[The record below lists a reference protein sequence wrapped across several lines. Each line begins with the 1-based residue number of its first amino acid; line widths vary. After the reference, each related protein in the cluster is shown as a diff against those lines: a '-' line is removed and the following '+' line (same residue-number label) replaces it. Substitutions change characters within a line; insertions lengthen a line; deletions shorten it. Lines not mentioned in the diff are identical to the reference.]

1 MHRTMTMTTLT
12 LTTLC
17 MPLVADTPCEERV
30 ASNCV
35 LSSIYPYNT
44 VAKLFV
50 EDPDTGSL
58 GAYGTGFLVSP
69 HCALTNGH
77 CVYKRNKGRFF
88 IKDIHLM
95 PGACRGGSGWYES
108 EFGTREAIRKHT
120 NNKWTDTS
128 YTPKRAVDYGAL
140 TFVCPFEE
148 ITTFMPLCFGYESD
162 WSYMAGYP
170 TEDTPDSSKNRNQWL
185 AYGDMIE
192 THDRWVRYDAH
203 STGGA
208 SGSPVWNW
216 AWDTDELAEVFAI
229 NSTHWNDCDGGGP
242 RLVWQNED
250 LIRDWMRWEPT
261 LEERLDAGCLAWEIL
276 PWDGL
281 VAFFEENP
289 DRLLTNKEIVIGDP
303 GSMAPPTGPSRKKMQ
318 VIELGFYE
326 WYEYDLR
333 PGDPT
338 SPRMIQMISAPGAQF
353 PGEAWFPGMNYDPE
367 ALGFLT
373 PPQARILFSA
383 SAGRASKRSEGIEA
397 ASIQAEDL
405 LLEPSEPDQIQ
416 DDRPDQEPDFVID
429 SDGPAPCPGDLD
441 GDGKV
446 DGADLGL
453 LLGLWGTNDAGADLN
468 GDGKVDGGDIGLLLG
483 SFGDCP

>member
-1 MHRTMTMTTLT
+1 MHRTSTIATLG
-12 LTTLC
+12 LAALC
-17 MPLVADTPCEERV
+17 TPIMADTPCEERV

-44 VAKLFV
+44 ISRLFV

-58 GAYGTGFLVSP
+58 GGYGTAFLVSP

-95 PGACRGGSGWYES
+95 PGACRDGSWYS
-108 EFGTREAIRKHT
+108 NDYGTREAKRKHT

-148 ITTFMPLCFGYESD
+148 ITTFMPLTFGYDSD
-162 WSYMAGYP
+162 WAVMAGYA

-185 AYGDMIE
+185 AYGDMLEIHE
-192 THDRWVRYDAH
+192 RWVRYDAH

-216 AWDTDELAEVFAI
+216 AWDTAELAEVFAI

-250 LIRDWMRWEPT
+250 LIREWMRWEPSRA
-261 LEERLDAGCLAWEIL
+261 ERLEAGCPEWAIMTWEDLA
-276 PWDGL
+276 DYF
-281 VAFFEENP
+281 ARNQ
-289 DRLLTNKEIVIGDP
+289 DRLLRGEGVAVGNP
-303 GSMAPPTGPSRKKMQ
+303 GAMAPPTGPSRKKMQ
-318 VIELGFYE
+318 VIERGFYE

-353 PGEAWFPGMNYDPE
+353 HGEPWFPGMNYEPQ
-367 ALGFLT
+367 ALGFL
-373 PPQARILFSA
+373 PPAKALALLSG
-383 SAGRASKRSEGIEA
+383 SAGRASKRTEGIEA
-397 ASIQAEDL
+397 AKIQAE
-405 LLEPSEPDQIQ
+405 EIAIEREGPDQVQ
-416 DDRPDQEPDFVID
+416 DDRPDDEFDVLIS
-429 SDGPAPCPGDLD
+429 SDLETPCLGDLD
-441 GDGKV
+441 GNGKV
-446 DGADLGL
+446 DGGDLGMM
-453 LLGLWGTNDAGADLN
+453 LGAWGTNDPAADIN
-468 GDGKVDGGDIGLLLG
+468 RDGKVDGGDLGMLLG
-483 SFGDCP
+483 LFGDCP